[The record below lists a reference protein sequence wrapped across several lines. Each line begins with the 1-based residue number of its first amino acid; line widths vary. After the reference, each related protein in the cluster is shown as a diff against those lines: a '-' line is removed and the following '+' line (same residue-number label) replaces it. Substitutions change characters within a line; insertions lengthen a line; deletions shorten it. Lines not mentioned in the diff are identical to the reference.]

1 MGTDW
6 GEIPKGGKPRWWLI
20 LLLILALVVIFAK
33 WHPSETR
40 IPRSVTS
47 PDWPKQAVS
56 SPVQATPGPVS
67 RPERKPE
74 KPTSSVLT
82 IYVVSTVNDKFWG
95 VSAAIA
101 GWKSA
106 KYTDFKLAKR
116 CPIAAPCIKVTTYKY
131 LDFKVAAQ
139 AEFGYRMQDLFIKVN
154 PIITS
159 HKEAQSALAHEF
171 GHVIGAPHI
180 VGTHN
185 TVMNPI
191 GIYRLLPSKTDVQT
205 VDRLGRWQL
214 EKMYESSGK
223 TLDVRTVPN

>member
-6 GEIPKGGKPRWWLI
+6 GEISRGGKPKWGLIIFLAI
-20 LLLILALVVIFAK
+20 LLIVVVK
-33 WHPSETR
+33 CTPSETR

-47 PDWPKQAVS
+47 PDWPKQTLSPAVQ
-56 SPVQATPGPVS
+56 PTPGQLP
-67 RPERKPE
+67 RPERQPE

-82 IYVVSTVNDKFWG
+82 IYVVSVVDNKLWG
-95 VSAAIA
+95 VNAAIA
-101 GWKSA
+101 GWKPA
-106 KYTDFKLAKR
+106 KYTDFQLVKH
-116 CPIAAPCIKVTTYKY
+116 CPIATPCVLISKGN
-131 LDFKVAAQ
+131 LGPFVAAQ
-139 AEFGYRMQDLFIKVN
+139 AEYGYRMQDLFIKVN

-159 HKEAQSALAHEF
+159 HKEAQSALVHEL
-171 GHVIGAPHI
+171 GHLIGAPHI

-191 GIYRLLPSKTDVQT
+191 GIYRLLPTKSDIQT

-223 TLDVRTVPN
+223 TLDVRAVPN